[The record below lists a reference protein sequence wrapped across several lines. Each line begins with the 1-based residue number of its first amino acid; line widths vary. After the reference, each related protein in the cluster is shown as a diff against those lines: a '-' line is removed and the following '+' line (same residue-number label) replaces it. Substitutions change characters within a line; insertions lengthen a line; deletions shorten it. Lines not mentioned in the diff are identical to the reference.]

1 MSGFRYIIFSLTFSV
16 FAAGCADMSTQF
28 KQVAEPQEG
37 MPRARLRIFSN
48 SLVKAVPEK
57 DCIDWSAPGA
67 GTVFGGIV
75 GSSGYRGKSIGMPF
89 KPQAD
94 TSDFGEMYIA
104 AGKPITLV
112 FLTTPENRYRCSVAG
127 TFVPEK
133 DKDYEAKLWLTPSE
147 SQCVFRLSQLGETPV
162 PIKVISASACK

>member
-1 MSGFRYIIFSLTFSV
+1 MSSFRNIFFFVTFSV
-16 FAAGCADMSTQF
+16 FVAGCADISTQF
-28 KQVAEPQEG
+28 KQVSEPQEG
-37 MPRARLRIFSN
+37 VPRARLRILAN

-67 GTVFGGIV
+67 GTIFGGIV
-75 GSSGYRGKSIGMPF
+75 GSSGYRGRSIGMPF
-89 KPQAD
+89 KPAN

-112 FLTTPENRYRCSVAG
+112 FLTTPENRYSCSVAG

-133 DKDYEAKLWLTPSE
+133 DKDYGAELWLNPSE
-147 SQCVFRLSQLGETPV
+147 RQCVFRLSQLGETPLPV
-162 PIKVISASACK
+162 KVISASACK